1 MMTGKVLMVIDT
13 QNDFI
18 TGSLGNGECQAA
30 VPKIIDLIKNG
41 NYDEVIFTM
50 DTHAENYMDTQE
62 GKKLPVPHCIE
73 GTEGWKIQADIAKAA
88 DEAFTKEQQTV
99 IKKPTFGAISLIPKY
114 QQLWE
119 KAQGDLE
126 LDFVGFCT
134 GICVLS
140 NVSIAKATL
149 TEAKVCVIEEAC
161 ACVTPETHK
170 TAIEAMKLIQVD
182 VI

>member
-1 MMTGKVLMVIDT
+1 MAKKVLMVIGT

-18 TGSLGNGECQAA
+18 TGALGNKECQET
-30 VPKIIDLIKNG
+30 VPAIVDVIKNG

-50 DTHAENYMDTQE
+50 DTHEADYMDTRE
-62 GKKLPVPHCIE
+62 GRKLPVPHCIE
-73 GTEGWKIQADIAKAA
+73 GTEGWKIRTEIAEAA
-88 DEAFTKEQQTV
+88 DETFTKEQQTI

-114 QQLWE
+114 QQLW
-119 KAQGDLE
+119 KDAQGDLE

-149 TEAKVCVIEEAC
+149 TEAKVCVIENAC
-161 ACVTPETHK
+161 ACVTPKTHK
-170 TAIEAMKLIQVD
+170 TASEAMKLIQVE
-182 VI
+182 II

>member
-1 MMTGKVLMVIDT
+1 MSLLIGGLFTFLGIHIVFRMGIHREDHFVI
-13 QNDFI
+13 I
-18 TGSLGNGECQAA
+18 A
-30 VPKIIDLIKNG
+30 VFDQIYDLRHSCLT
-41 NYDEVIFTM
+41 FS
-50 DTHAENYMDTQE
+50 
-62 GKKLPVPHCIE
+62 VP
-73 GTEGWKIQADIAKAA
+73 
-88 DEAFTKEQQTV
+88 QT
-99 IKKPTFGAISLIPKY
+99 KY